1 MNDEKIIRLELI
13 KEALQKNR
21 AVCIN
26 DGVPVAKSPTLA
38 EWAAEEIVCVL
49 LDMLKQED
57 REPCEFFD
65 EVESDTE

>member
-1 MNDEKIIRLELI
+1 MTDNKIIIRLEQI
-13 KEALQKNR
+13 KEALQNNR
-21 AVCIN
+21 KPFIENGFMV
-26 DGVPVAKSPTLA
+26 SRQPTLA

-65 EVESDTE
+65 EVQE

>member
-13 KEALQKNR
+13 NEALQKNR

-49 LDMLKQED
+49 LDMLNQED

-65 EVESDTE
+65 EVQE

>member
-13 KEALQKNR
+13 KEALQKKR

-26 DGVPVAKSPTLA
+26 DGVPVAKSPTLS

-49 LDMLKQED
+49 LDLL
-57 REPCEFFD
+57 
-65 EVESDTE
+65 ESDTE